1 MAADLQQTIERL
13 KAKMLVVSDR
23 FSLVCRQRDEALDR
37 VADLEKQNAGLRA
50 DVERLTKEVD
60 FLRIATTIAPE
71 RKDVEKTRH
80 LLADLL
86 RDIDKCMAD
95 FKE

>member
-23 FSLVCRQRDEALDR
+23 FSLVCRQRDEALER
-37 VADLEKQNAGLRA
+37 VAELEKQNAALRA
-50 DVERLTKEVD
+50 EGERLTAEVD

-71 RKDVEKTRH
+71 RKDVEKTRR
-80 LLADLL
+80 LLTDLL
-86 RDIDKCMAD
+86 RDIDKCIAD